1 MTNNEPVQSA
11 LNLIETDYAE
21 ELSIKTIAE
30 HVAVSP
36 FHFQRMFIRDVGE
49 SVAGYIRSRRL
60 EQAVKLIA
68 ADRDASLIQVAFE
81 CGFET
86 HSAFS
91 KAFKR
96 HFEMS
101 PSQFAKGGAERVL
114 TSSADTRPFLKPIR
128 LRQFEIEMD
137 FLALPPL
144 WVQHRQQT
152 GVLDGAYFP
161 DRKKMA
167 AELAGLIVKDDE
179 NLMAVCGGY
188 RAGPNGFNDASATG
202 SFGGLFFEKPNGSW
216 SDQINRIEAG
226 NWAVFSHYGSF
237 ERLHMTWN
245 KACQNWLPANHL
257 SIRQE
262 WMLETYLRS
271 PASPKP
277 DLLSA
282 QIYIPLKKARMEQ
295 RAE

>member
-1 MTNNEPVQSA
+1 MTSNGPVQTA

-49 SVAGYIRSRRL
+49 SVAGYIRRRRL
-60 EQAVKLIA
+60 EQAAKLIA
-68 ADRDASLIQVAFE
+68 ADRNASLIQVAFE

-91 KAFKR
+91 KAFRR

-101 PSQFAKGGAERVL
+101 PSEFAKGGVDHVL
-114 TSSADTRPFLKPIR
+114 CGSADTRPFLKPIK
-128 LRQFEIEMD
+128 LRKFEIEVD
-137 FLALPPL
+137 FLDLPPL
-144 WVQHRQQT
+144 WFQHRQQA

-161 DRKKMA
+161 GRKTMVSEL
-167 AELAGLIVKDDE
+167 AELIGQGDA

-188 RAGPNGFNDASATG
+188 QAGPDGFNDASAIG
-202 SFGGLFFEKPNGSW
+202 SFGGLFFEKPNGVW

-257 SIRQE
+257 YIRQE

-271 PASPKP
+271 PASPKSHQ
-277 DLLSA
+277 LSA

-295 RAE
+295 QAK